1 MNWGILEEQYYQD
14 LLEDFN
20 NNGDKIV
27 EFNGIRGNLS
37 SLIESV
43 RIVRSMAGVND

>member
-14 LLEDFN
+14 LLKDFK

-27 EFNGIRGNLS
+27 EFSGIRGNLS
-37 SLIESV
+37 SLIESF